1 MENSETKKQFRITLF
16 ERKVLITTPSN
27 QKEAFQ
33 KELNLPLGKEIK
45 IGWHSWI
52 ETEHSA
58 LNYPECC
65 GVLILFGIEPPS
77 FSELYSLL
85 S

>member
-1 MENSETKKQFRITLF
+1 MENSEIKKQFRITLY
-16 ERKVLITTPSN
+16 EDEILITTPTN
-27 QKEAFQ
+27 RKEAFEA
-33 KELNLPLGKEIK
+33 KINVPHEIK
-45 IGWHSWI
+45 IGWHRWI

-65 GVLILFGIEPPS
+65 GVMILFGIAPPS
-77 FSELYSLL
+77 FSELYRLL